1 MQLTAP
7 ALLRLL
13 QLVSPALPVGT
24 YSYSQGLEW
33 AIEEGTV
40 HDRLSATRWIHDSLH
55 FSVGRFEAPVWLR
68 LHQAWLSGSMEQVGY
83 WNGILLT
90 TRESSEF
97 RAETMQMGYSL
108 ARLLSDLGA
117 LERESLELLERVSPI
132 TFAAAFAFAA
142 ATWRIPAAEG
152 LLGYLWSWLENQ
164 VSASLK
170 AVPLGQVAG
179 QQILNEVGASLP
191 ALVEHV
197 MILPDESL
205 SNATP
210 ALAIASCRHET
221 QYSRLFRS

>member
-7 ALLRLL
+7 ALLRLM

-40 HDRLSATRWIHDSLH
+40 HDPPSATRWIHDTLH
-55 FSVGRFEAPVWLR
+55 FNVGRFEAPVWLR
-68 LHQAWLSGSMEQVGY
+68 LYHAWQSRNIEQAGY
-83 WNGILLT
+83 WNDLLHR

-97 RAETMQMGYSL
+97 RAETIQMGYSL
-108 ARLLSDLGA
+108 ARLLREMGA
-117 LERESLELLERVSPI
+117 IGGEALDRLEQINPI
-132 TFAAAFAFAA
+132 TFASAFSFAA
-142 ATWRIPAAEG
+142 AEWRIPATEG

-164 VSASLK
+164 VSVTMK

-179 QQILNEVGASLP
+179 QRLLNEVGASLP
-191 ALVEHV
+191 ALVEQV
-197 MILPDESL
+197 LTLPDERI